1 MATSRKF
8 DKLYKAIGKGERTS
22 KKFAT
27 IRMTDGTSF
36 KRRNANQ
43 FYPDGVPGDEDYTE
57 KRINRTDKYTK
68 DGKVI
73 AKVGANIGNKKIY
86 EELYSSPRKLL
97 VKELIEDLG
106 GGSIVINSNGDT
118 RRFSKSITKNNS
130 KYYAIFPAK
139 SLTGK
144 EESSLFE
151 ENGDLLVFRNK
162 FATKE
167 ELLKKLSSVYGVNNK
182 MASGGGI
189 GNRRMDKMYKA
200 IGKGERTSKKFAT
213 IRMTDGST
221 FKRRNANQYYPDGVP
236 GDEDYT
242 EKRINRTDKYTKDG
256 KVIASK
262 GTTISSKKKKKKT
275 TKPKEPMIV
284 RTQFE
289 EENYEYGNGGT
300 MPCCYTIGGL

>member
-43 FYPDGVPGDEDYTE
+43 YYPDGVPGDEDYTE
-57 KRINRTDKYTK
+57 KRVNRTDKYTK

-73 AKVGANIGNKKIY
+73 AKVGAN
-86 EELYSSPRKLL
+86 
-97 VKELIEDLG
+97 
-106 GGSIVINSNGDT
+106 
-118 RRFSKSITKNNS
+118 
-130 KYYAIFPAK
+130 
-139 SLTGK
+139 
-144 EESSLFE
+144 
-151 ENGDLLVFRNK
+151 
-162 FATKE
+162 
-167 ELLKKLSSVYGVNNK
+167 
-182 MASGGGI
+182 I

-213 IRMTDGST
+213 IRMTDGTT
-221 FKRRNANQYYPDGVP
+221 FKRRNANQFYPDGVP

-242 EKRINRTDKYTKDG
+242 EKRVNRTDKYTKDG
-256 KVIASK
+256 KVIAKK
-262 GTTISSKKKKKKT
+262 GTTIPSTKKKKKT